1 MRNWE
6 TIWPAVVLVGIVILA
21 IADAVVRAASLRK

>member
-6 TIWPAVVLVGIVILA
+6 TIWPAGLLLGIVMIAIL
-21 IADAVVRAASLRK
+21 DATRKAMSFRR